1 MGSLEHLKKDI
12 GPRDLY
18 IWGAHYLGLGLLRAL
33 TRSGLSVKG
42 LVDKNPLIRQSRPL
56 GLPALSPEDFL
67 AGPAAASYVVTA
79 ATLYDE
85 EITAQLTQ
93 AGRREQADFCRVS
106 DLRAFKYSIEVAGVC
121 NLRCPSCPRGNFE
134 RQPPSGL
141 MSLAVYER
149 VLDKIIA
156 EDPLVWEVE
165 LYRWGEPLLNP
176 ALPEMIA
183 AARDRGV
190 EVVLSTNLNIRQG
203 LERVVE
209 AGPRQMIISASGWG
223 PSYEATHRGGRWEL
237 LLANLK
243 RLVALRADRRPD
255 MEIELYYHVYKDR
268 SDDLLRMRNLAAELG
283 LTFRP
288 TWAGLLPLDHL
299 YRLARGMPPNREVAA
314 TLGRQVLPATD
325 LLPQVAGQPL
335 KACGLKSLLAVT
347 PELEVPACSC
357 WFDPEEPPLTRD
369 FLAAPLSE
377 LIEARR
383 RTPLCRR
390 CEAERL
396 HHLYLIWHEKGSR
409 ELGL

>member
-1 MGSLEHLKKDI
+1 MNLLEYFKTRL
-12 GPRDLY
+12 GGRDLY
-18 IWGAHYLGLGLLRAL
+18 IWGAHYLGLGLTRAL
-33 TRSGLSVKG
+33 TRAGVAVKG

-56 GLPALSPEDFL
+56 GLGVLSPEAFL
-67 AGPAAASYVVTA
+67 AGPVNFSYVITA

-85 EITAQLTQ
+85 EIAALLTQ
-93 AGRREQADFCRVS
+93 AGRRDQVDFCRVT
-106 DLRAFKYSIEVAGVC
+106 DLRTFKYSIEAAGAC
-121 NLRCPSCPRGNFE
+121 NLRCPSCPRGNFS

-141 MSLAVYER
+141 MSLPVYEQ

-156 EDPLVWEVE
+156 EDPLVWEIE

-183 AARDRGV
+183 AARERGV
-190 EVVLSTNLNIRQG
+190 EAVLSTNLNIRQG

-223 PSYEATHRGGRWEL
+223 ESYEVTHRGGNWEL
-237 LLANLK
+237 FLANLR
-243 RLVALRADRRPD
+243 RLADLRAACHAD

-268 SDDLLRMRNLAAELG
+268 SDDFLMMKNLAADLG
-283 LTFRP
+283 LAFRP

-299 YRLARGMPPNREVAA
+299 YDLSQGCPPNREVAQILA
-314 TLGRQVLPATD
+314 MQVFPATE

-335 KACGLKSLLAVT
+335 KACGLKNLLAVT

-357 WFDPEEPPLTRD
+357 WFDPGEPPLTRD
-369 FLAAPLSE
+369 FLATPLAD

-390 CEAERL
+390 CEARRL
-396 HHLYLIWHEKGSR
+396 HHLYLIWHEK
-409 ELGL
+409 EALA

>member
-1 MGSLEHLKKDI
+1 MNLLEYFKNRLS
-12 GPRDLY
+12 GRDLY
-18 IWGAHYLGLGLLRAL
+18 IWGAHYLGLGLNRAL
-33 TRSGLSVKG
+33 TRAGLAVKG
-42 LVDKNPLIRQSRPL
+42 MVDKNPLIRQSRPS
-56 GLPALSPEDFL
+56 GLEVLSPEAFL
-67 AGPAAASYVVTA
+67 AGPVNSSYVITA

-85 EITAQLTQ
+85 EIAALLIQS
-93 AGRREQADFCRVS
+93 GRRDQVDFCRVT
-106 DLRAFKYSIEVAGVC
+106 DLRTFKYSIEVAGVC
-121 NLRCPSCPRGNFE
+121 NLRCPSCPRGNFS
-134 RQPPSGL
+134 RQPPSGF
-141 MSLAVYER
+141 MSLPVYEQ

-156 EDPLVWEVE
+156 EDPLVWEIE

-190 EVVLSTNLNIRQG
+190 EVVLSTNLNIQKG

-223 PSYEATHRGGRWEL
+223 ESYEVTHRGGRWEL
-237 LLANLK
+237 LLENLK
-243 RLVALRADRRPD
+243 RLGGLRSAYRSD
-255 MEIELYYHVYKDR
+255 MEIEIYYHVYKDR
-268 SDDLLRMRNLAAELG
+268 QDDFLMMKNLAADLG

-299 YRLARGMPPNREVAA
+299 YSLSQGQPPNQEVAA
-314 TLGRQVLPATD
+314 ILEMQVFPATR
-325 LLPQVAGQPL
+325 LLPRVVGEPL
-335 KACGLKSLLAVT
+335 KACGLKNLLAVT

-357 WFDPEEPPLTRD
+357 WFAPDEPPLTRN
-369 FLAAPLSE
+369 FLATPLAD

-396 HHLYLIWHEKGSR
+396 HHLYLIWHEK
-409 ELGL
+409 EAFA